1 MSEILV
7 PLEGREACFRCPC
20 CGRMRTFDPAAFG
33 EPPPRRFRLRCGCG
47 AEAVVRLEKRRC
59 YRKEVDLPGQYLHYV
74 DGRPQGKG
82 TMRVRDLSTRGM
94 KLFVDGR
101 ERFAPGDLLKV
112 VFHLD
117 DAARSRLEKKL
128 IVRNVNPPYVG
139 AEFAPTEV
147 LDKALGFY
155 LRG

>member
-1 MSEILV
+1 MTEIVV
-7 PLEGREACFRCPC
+7 PVEGEEALFRCPQ
-20 CGRMRTFDPAAFG
+20 CGRKRTFNPAAFG
-33 EPPPRRFRLRCGCG
+33 NPPPRRFRLRCGCG
-47 AEAVVRLEKRRC
+47 ASAVARLEMRRF
-59 YRKEVDLPGQYLHYV
+59 YRKEVDLPGVYIHYV

-82 TMRVRDLSTRGM
+82 PMRVRDLSTSGM
-94 KLFVDGR
+94 KLFIESR
-101 ERFAPGDLLKV
+101 ETFTRGDLLKV
-112 VFHLD
+112 SFHLD

-155 LRG
+155 LRR